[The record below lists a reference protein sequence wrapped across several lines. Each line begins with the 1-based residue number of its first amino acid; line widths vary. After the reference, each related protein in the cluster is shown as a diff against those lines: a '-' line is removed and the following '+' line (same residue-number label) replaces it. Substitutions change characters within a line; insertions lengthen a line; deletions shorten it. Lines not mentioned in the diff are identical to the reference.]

1 MKKFSTLIFH
11 ITKVQAS
18 SDSSGIKNESLP
30 DMNAS
35 EGFEPPER
43 AVRAILDFACAYEVI
58 DTSSAGKTEW
68 IFFFAF
74 F

>member
-1 MKKFSTLIFH
+1 
-11 ITKVQAS
+11 
-18 SDSSGIKNESLP
+18 
-30 DMNAS
+30 MNAS

-68 IFFFAF
+68 ILN
-74 F
+74 

>member
-35 EGFEPPER
+35 EGLSRPKER
-43 AVRAILDFACAYEVI
+43 
-58 DTSSAGKTEW
+58 
-68 IFFFAF
+68 
-74 F
+74 